1 MHIKFLSILLLS
13 SAFIPTI
20 LAGAAPAP
28 AAVPNPVAN
37 ADFGDIGDK
46 LDDTVSKVKGK
57 VNEVKEKVND
67 WVDEVKNWK
76 FPTVT
81 GVPENV
87 KQWFSDSEKWFNG
100 FPEQAW
106 AEIKDGVYPP
116 EVSNWVNSLP
126 DQMKQEARDELKQ
139 WANEKSN
146 APSLRSVGISFVGVA
161 GIIAVTVAL

>member
-1 MHIKFLSILLLS
+1 MQIKLLSILLLS

-20 LAGAAPAP
+20 LASATPAP
-28 AAVPNPVAN
+28 VVVPNPVAN

-46 LDDTVSKVKGK
+46 LEDTASQVKQ
-57 VNEVKEKVND
+57 KVND
-67 WVDEVKNWK
+67 WVDEGKNWK

-81 GVPENV
+81 GVPENI

-100 FPEQAW
+100 FPEKAW

-139 WANEKSN
+139 WANEESN
-146 APSLRSVGISFVGVA
+146 APSLRGIIGHVGVF
-161 GIIAVTVAL
+161 GWEISL

>member
-1 MHIKFLSILLLS
+1 MQIKFLSALLLS
-13 SAFIPTI
+13 STFIPSI
-20 LAGAAPAP
+20 LASAAPAP

-37 ADFGDIGDK
+37 ADLGDIGDK
-46 LDDTVSKVKGK
+46 LDDTVNKVKD
-57 VNEVKEKVND
+57 KVND
-67 WVDEVKNWK
+67 WVDEVKNWN

-87 KQWFSDSEKWFNG
+87 KQWFSDAEKWFND

-106 AEIKDGVYPP
+106 TEIKDGVYPP

-139 WANEKSN
+139 WADEKSV
-146 APSLRSVGISFVGVA
+146 APSLRGVGISFVGVA
-161 GIIAVTVAL
+161 GVVAVAMAL

>member
-1 MHIKFLSILLLS
+1 LQIKFLSILLLS

-20 LAGAAPAP
+20 LASAAPAP
-28 AAVPNPVAN
+28 DAVPNPVAI
-37 ADFGDIGDK
+37 ADLGDIGDK
-46 LDDTVSKVKGK
+46 IDDTVDK
-57 VNEVKEKVND
+57 VKEKVND

-87 KQWFSDSEKWFNG
+87 KQWFSDAETWFND
-100 FPEQAW
+100 FPDQAW

-139 WANEKSN
+139 WANEKSG
-146 APSLRSVGISFVGVA
+146 APSLGSVGISFVGVA
-161 GIIAVTVAL
+161 GVVVAAMVL

>member
-1 MHIKFLSILLLS
+1 MQIRFLSILFLS
-13 SAFIPTI
+13 STFIPTI
-20 LAGAAPAP
+20 LATAAPAP

-37 ADFGDIGDK
+37 ADFGDTGNKI
-46 LDDTVSKVKGK
+46 DDTVQKVK
-57 VNEVKEKVND
+57 EQVND
-67 WVDEVKNWK
+67 WVDEVNNWK

-87 KQWFSDSEKWFNG
+87 KQWFSDAEKWFKD

-106 AEIKDGVYPP
+106 EEIKDGVYPP

-139 WANEKSN
+139 WANEKSG
-146 APSLRSVGISFVGVA
+146 APDLRSVSISFVGAVGIVA
-161 GIIAVTVAL
+161 VAMAL